1 MAIYTPAD
9 PRSIVLGRL
18 RQLGYPEHLLT
29 AIDWNATDES
39 SWNPGI
45 KGDNDNSIGVMQWNG
60 PRADALRAFA
70 AERGTSWEDPLTQ
83 ADFLHLENQ
92 TSEKAAF
99 ERARNAPDAGSAA
112 SIWVNE
118 WERPAAEHAAS
129 RTAKYTGGNMG
140 IGGGVTASS
149 RGGGT
154 LDRVA
159 TQGQP
164 QDFGMFQPTRGD
176 RVRIGLSALSEGL
189 GALGRGHAPTNW
201 NNTDR
206 LIQELQARGGGAGAN
221 STIQQLATTYGRPD
235 LAQSVTDYVN
245 SGGAAGIS
253 PEEAL
258 KEALKNAPLPGQELS
273 KGQLDLAN
281 QFRDEFNVKSAP
293 LAQIEL
299 AAGNV
304 IRSAQTGTDSE
315 GARVDDYLLIQQF
328 AKLLDPMS
336 VVREGEVSMV
346 ANTAGGIQGWI
357 QSWTSLLD
365 PKTHMLP
372 EGARQ
377 QLLERTQQILEAS
390 RKQTQGYYSSY
401 AELLRAQGIDPKW
414 LGTMPAQGA
423 PTNAGPGA
431 GTTEPPAPA
440 EEPWVDPVP

>member
-1 MAIYTPAD
+1 MAVYAPAD
-9 PRSIVLGRL
+9 PRSVVLGRL
-18 RQLGYPEHLLT
+18 RQLGYPEHLIT
-29 AIDWNATDES
+29 AIDWNAADES

-83 ADFLHLENQ
+83 ADFMHRENT

-99 ERARNAPDAGSAA
+99 DRAWAAPDAGTAGA
-112 SIWVNE
+112 IWVNE

-164 QDFGMFQPTRGD
+164 QDFSMFQPYKPTRGD

-206 LIQELQARGGGAGAN
+206 LIQELQARSGGGAVDN
-221 STIQQLATTYGRPD
+221 NTIQQLATTYGRPD
-235 LAQSVTDYVN
+235 LAQAVTDYVN
-245 SGGAAGIS
+245 SGGASGLS

-273 KGQLDLAN
+273 KDQLALAN
-281 QFRDEFNVKSAP
+281 QLRDEMNVKAAP
-293 LAQIEL
+293 LAQVEL

-304 IRSAQTGTDSE
+304 LRVADDPNPSRVTDQ
-315 GARVDDYLLIQQF
+315 VMLQQF
-328 AKLLDPMS
+328 AKLLDPVS
-336 VVREGEVSMV
+336 VVREGEVAMI
-346 ANTAGGIQGWI
+346 AQATGGLQGWFQNI
-357 QSWTSLLD
+357 TSLLD
-365 PKTHMLP
+365 SKNPMVVEDARNAFRP
-372 EGARQ
+372 ERSS
-377 QLLERTQQILEAS
+377 S
-390 RKQTQGYYSSY
+390 RCR
-401 AELLRAQGIDPKW
+401 RAA
-414 LGTMPAQGA
+414 TA
-423 PTNAGPGA
+423 TPGRPP
-431 GTTEPPAPA
+431 PPATVRASPTTPPTRWPA
-440 EEPWVDPVP
+440 A